1 MAAAAAGAKLN
12 AQPTGGADSA
22 GRDCTRSDVLVL
34 AAPNGRI
41 RRSGVELQAP
51 FAVCA

>member
-1 MAAAAAGAKLN
+1 MAAEAVGANTVQL
-12 AQPTGGADSA
+12 TR
-22 GRDCTRSDVLVL
+22 GRVTVSDVLVL
-34 AAPNGRI
+34 AAPSGRI

>member
-1 MAAAAAGAKLN
+1 MAAEAVGAN
-12 AQPTGGADSA
+12 TAQLSRGSSNA
-22 GRDCTRSDVLVL
+22 GRRGTIGDVLVL
-34 AAPNGRI
+34 AAPSGRI

>member
-1 MAAAAAGAKLN
+1 MAAAALGAKLY
-12 AQPTGGADSA
+12 AQPRGADGA
-22 GRDCTRSDVLVL
+22 GRRCTRGDVLVL